1 MEFYF
6 KGFFNYLEKTSTF
19 ITYIYIFRTIYRSGS
34 PLVFSKNGVLLQI
47 CTIFTEEYPFRNV
60 ISIKLKSHFCMGV
73 FL

>member
-1 MEFYF
+1 MEIYF

-19 ITYIYIFRTIYRSGS
+19 ITSIFRTIYRSGS
-34 PLVFSKNGVLLQI
+34 PEVFSKNGVLLQI
-47 CTIFTEEYPFRNV
+47 CSTFTEEYPFRNA